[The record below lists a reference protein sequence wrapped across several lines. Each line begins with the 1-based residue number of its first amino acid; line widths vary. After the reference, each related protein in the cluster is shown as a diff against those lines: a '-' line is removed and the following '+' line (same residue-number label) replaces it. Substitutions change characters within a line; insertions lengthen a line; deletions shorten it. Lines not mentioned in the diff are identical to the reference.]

1 MYVGGGDY
9 QTKFS
14 PVYSSF
20 HPQLLLFF
28 RLSEPFT
35 RLWSAVKD
43 EFLL

>member
-1 MYVGGGDY
+1 MCGGGDY
-9 QTKFS
+9 QTKLAQFIVPS
-14 PVYSSF
+14 M
-20 HPQLLLFF
+20 FF